1 MNSTNK
7 TLYIPLY
14 GKALVSE
21 RGLFLSD
28 KKAEEIWKREAFPL
42 KRKSRSKWLA
52 YYMGIRAAVFDA
64 WVRRQIAAH
73 GDAVV
78 LHLGCGLD
86 SRALRVGEHPL
97 WYDVDFPDV
106 IAERARYFTES
117 DTYKMLATDVR
128 DGAFFT
134 QIPTHR
140 TAIVVMEGLSMY
152 LASDALKSLFAA
164 LAEHFDEVVLLADF
178 YTLFGAKMS
187 KIKNPVNDVGVRT
200 LYGIDDPRLLEG
212 GAFHFEKEHEM
223 TPAQYVNELQG
234 CEKSVFRKLYAGRMA
249 RRLYRLYS
257 FQK

>member
-28 KKAEEIWKREAFPL
+28 KKAEEIWKQETFPL

-52 YYMGIRAAVFDA
+52 YYMGIRAAVFDT
-64 WVRRQIAAH
+64 WVREQIATH
-73 GDAVV
+73 EHAVV

-106 IAERARYFTES
+106 IAERARYFTQD
-117 DTYKMLATDVR
+117 DTYKMLAADVR
-128 DGAFFT
+128 DDAFLA
-134 QIPTHR
+134 QIPTHS
-140 TAIVVMEGLSMY
+140 TAIVVMEGVSMY
-152 LASDALKSLFAA
+152 LAPDALKSLFAA
-164 LAEHFDEVVLLADF
+164 LAARFDKVVLLADF

-200 LYGIDDPRLLEG
+200 LYGIDDPRTLDVGVLRL
-212 GAFHFEKEHEM
+212 EKEHEM
-223 TPAQYVNELQG
+223 TPAQYVNELKG
-234 CEKSVFRKLYAGRMA
+234 CEKAVFRKLYAGRMA

-257 FQK
+257 FRK